1 MSKNYQKPAEEI
13 IQYIGG
19 KENIITCAHCV
30 TRLRF
35 TVKDK
40 GLINVDDLE
49 KVDGVVGT
57 TWLGDQFQIII
68 GKEVDNYYQ
77 AVCKEAGIEPEHAIN
92 ENLDTDLT
100 KKKWSLKGI
109 GNAILAYLSP
119 TMTGLLPILAT
130 ACLLKTV
137 GYLIG
142 PDVLNIVAADSGIYI
157 TLDFMYDA
165 FFYFIPMF
173 LGYSA
178 AKALNLDP
186 VYGIYLGA
194 ILLAPDFVNLIG
206 TMDSL
211 SIFGIPCPIADY
223 SNSFLPVILGVWIC
237 SLVYKLMDRIIPNL
251 LKSLCVPLLTMIIM
265 APIMFGICAPLG
277 SYLGNIIGNFFIFLA
292 QGNIIL
298 RILGGILLGMA
309 LPFMVITGM
318 HGALVTFAVMILA
331 QNGFET
337 LITPTMYV
345 YNYAVFGVALGAFLK
360 IKNTQ
365 VKNLTLEYF
374 VTCVL
379 GGVTEPVLY
388 GVIIKFK
395 RTILPLL
402 IAGAV
407 GGAYVGIMA
416 PKSYMMTTV
425 SIIGVWTQ
433 YVQGGMANFISGVAS
448 LAIAF
453 IVGCIGAYMVS
464 YED

>member
-1 MSKNYQKPAEEI
+1 
-13 IQYIGG
+13 
-19 KENIITCAHCV
+19 
-30 TRLRF
+30 
-35 TVKDK
+35 
-40 GLINVDDLE
+40 
-49 KVDGVVGT
+49 
-57 TWLGDQFQIII
+57 
-68 GKEVDNYYQ
+68 
-77 AVCKEAGIEPEHAIN
+77 
-92 ENLDTDLT
+92 
-100 KKKWSLKGI
+100 
-109 GNAILAYLSP
+109 
-119 TMTGLLPILAT
+119 
-130 ACLLKTV
+130 
-137 GYLIG
+137 
-142 PDVLNIVAADSGIYI
+142 
-157 TLDFMYDA
+157 
-165 FFYFIPMF
+165 MF